1 MTSELTTSSFFLH
14 VKKASCLMPVWNTSF
29 QSPNHETRPHCLQPS
44 VRRSIS
50 PLKRTFQRGTY
61 NSTLLNIH
69 VNSWNHSLA
78 IQSKGILLRMKLG
91 YFWCISTGWQGQVL
105 YLCIAVVSVVTRTT
119 ASLFVVSTI
128 VRKGG
133 RVSLLILGEPCG
145 ECFKC
150 RVMCFPSCVRGD
162 SGFSKLG

>member
-14 VKKASCLMPVWNTSF
+14 VKKDSCLMPVWNTSF

-105 YLCIAVVSVVTRTT
+105 YLCIAVVSVVTRAT

-128 VRKGG
+128 VRNG
-133 RVSLLILGEPCG
+133 RSVSLLNLFEPCHG
-145 ECFKC
+145 GFNW
-150 RVMCFPSCVRGD
+150 RVLRFHTSAIWE
-162 SGFSKLG
+162 SG